1 MSARTIFLMIFLAC
15 TAMLAVA
22 GYFQFVKGL
31 EPCPLCIF
39 QRVGIIIVG
48 VVALIAAVHGPRA
61 VGVRIYSALGAIT
74 AILGGFISARHVWV
88 QNLPADQVP
97 ECGPDLSFMLSSF
110 PFMQMLETVLKG
122 SGECADIL
130 LKFMGLTI
138 PAWTLIAFSVMALLF
153 IWQMFRRQAYGDLQ
167 LNIAPF

>member
-1 MSARTIFLMIFLAC
+1 MSARTIFSMIFLAC
-15 TAMLAVA
+15 AAMLAVA
-22 GYFQFVKGL
+22 GYFQFIKGL

-39 QRVGIIIVG
+39 QRVGVFVVG
-48 VVALIAAVHGPRA
+48 LIALIATLHGPRA
-61 VGVRIYSALGAIT
+61 IGVRIYSAFGAAA

-122 SGECADIL
+122 SGECAEVL
-130 LKFMGLTI
+130 LRFMGLTI
-138 PAWTLIAFSVMALLF
+138 PAWTLIAFIVMALLF
-153 IWQMFRRQAYGDLQ
+153 VWQVFRRQTYADSR